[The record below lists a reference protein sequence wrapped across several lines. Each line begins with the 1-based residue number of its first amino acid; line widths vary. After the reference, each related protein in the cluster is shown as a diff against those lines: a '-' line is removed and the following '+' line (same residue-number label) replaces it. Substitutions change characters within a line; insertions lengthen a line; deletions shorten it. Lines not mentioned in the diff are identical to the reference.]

1 MNKSFQRNEYEIAE
15 QKRPIKQIINT
26 NNYNNRTQRI
36 SIQNENKYNSTKQ
49 ESYN

>member
-26 NNYNNRTQRI
+26 NRI

-49 ESYN
+49 ESYNYRNY